1 MRSLER
7 RSTFRSRLF
16 EAIFLLVALH
26 PLARPASADIL
37 WTENA
42 ESGAGNVTTNVS
54 GYPLIQSSI
63 VGQGSSAF
71 RLANPGG
78 ADNWFASS
86 QAFTLQSDSKLFFL
100 SRLGFAAS
108 GQVARVEMST
118 NNGSTWPI
126 SLYSQAGTSAGTA
139 PVDGAFSLR
148 TIDLSSYAG
157 QSAKFRFYADVVGGG
172 PYFAPTIPEVGW
184 FIDDI
189 QLADQ
194 YQKSLY
200 SIGEASAEEQ
210 LYLEYINRA
219 RADAIV
225 EANRLKSENAPGV
238 QNGYAYFGIT
248 PQNIVNQFT
257 VSVANGLID
266 QFAQPLSFNAALN
279 QAAELHSQ
287 DMLAVGFQGHVS
299 SNNPP
304 APLTAGMTL
313 GQRAAAVGYV
323 GSLGENVYSYS
334 SSVAEGHAAFDV
346 DWGDSGGPGDPNY
359 NPAFAG
365 QGMQNPAGH
374 RMSIHNNDYKEIGIG
389 LVAGNG
395 PNGVGPQ
402 IVTQDFGSAGP
413 GAFVTG
419 VVYEDL
425 NANSFYDVGEGRSG
439 VRIDVPGSA
448 YYAVSSLS
456 GGYSIP
462 VTANGVYDILF
473 TGGGFANYSTSII
486 IADMLNVKVD
496 YLTVAA
502 PAYAADFNDDGHV
515 DGLDLAEWQGDFG
528 DNDFSDAN
536 NDNVTDGADFLIWQ
550 RQYGSGVL
558 PAVVVPEPAGCVLLA
573 SIVIG
578 LPISLNTRRR
588 N

>member
-1 MRSLER
+1 MHSFPR
-7 RSTFRSRLF
+7 RAALCGRALAVLLF
-16 EAIFLLVALH
+16 NVGAQLLAPEACAEV
-26 PLARPASADIL
+26 L
-37 WTENA
+37 WLENA
-42 ESGAGNVTTNVS
+42 ESGVGNVVTNAS
-54 GYPLIQSSI
+54 SYSLIQSAI
-63 VGQGSSAF
+63 VGQGDSAF

-78 ADNWFASS
+78 TDNWFASS
-86 QAFTLQSDSKLFFL
+86 QAFTLQPDSKLFFL

-108 GQVARVEMST
+108 GQVARVEMSK
-118 NNGSTWPI
+118 NDGGTWPI
-126 SLYSQAGTSAGTA
+126 SLYSQTGTSTGTA
-139 PVDGAFSLR
+139 PVEGAFSLR

-157 QSAKFRFYADVVGGG
+157 QSVKFRFYTDVLSGGS
-172 PYFAPTIPEVGW
+172 YFQPTIPEVGW
-184 FIDDI
+184 FVDDI

-194 YQKSLY
+194 YQKSIY
-200 SIGEASAEEQ
+200 SIGEPSAEEQ
-210 LYLEYINRA
+210 LYVEYINRA

-225 EANRLKSENAPGV
+225 EANRLKNENAPGV
-238 QNGYAYFGIT
+238 QSGYAYFGIN

-257 VSVANGLID
+257 ASVADGLID
-266 QFAQPLSFNAALN
+266 QYAQPLSFNAALN

-287 DMLAVGFQGHVS
+287 DMLTSGFQGHVS

-304 APLTAGMTL
+304 SPLTPGMGL
-313 GQRAAAVGYV
+313 GQRAQAVGYV

-346 DWGDSGGPGDPNY
+346 DWGNSGSPGDPNY

-374 RMSIHNNDYKEIGIG
+374 RISIHNNGFKEIGVG

-425 NANSFYDVGEGRSG
+425 NGNNFYDVGEGRSG

-462 VTANGVYDILF
+462 VTANGVYDVLF
-473 TGGGFANYSTSII
+473 SGGGFANYGASITV
-486 IADMLNVKVD
+486 ADLLNVKVD
-496 YLTVAA
+496 YLAVAA
-502 PAYAADFNDDGHV
+502 PAYAADFNNDGRV
-515 DGLDLAEWQGDFG
+515 DALDLADWQGDFG
-528 DNDFSDAN
+528 VNSFSDAN
-536 NDNVTDGADFLIWQ
+536 NDNVTDGADFLFWQ
-550 RQYGSGVL
+550 REYGSGVV
-558 PAVVVPEPAGCVLLA
+558 PTAMIPEPRACAILMLGMSLLG
-573 SIVIG
+573 SRCTK
-578 LPISLNTRRR
+578 SR
-588 N
+588 